1 MKRYVIFI
9 LALFLVIAPNKAWAT
24 IKGYDKV
31 ATSSKDDITLYAKK
45 IDDFYYDF
53 KIDFKG
59 RIASRPFWLNV
70 ANNPTY
76 APKIIYEDINRDGK
90 N

>member
-45 IDDFYYDF
+45 IDD
-53 KIDFKG
+53 
-59 RIASRPFWLNV
+59 LL
-70 ANNPTY
+70 
-76 APKIIYEDINRDGK
+76 
-90 N
+90 